1 MANNNRGGRI
11 FAGVF
16 LILCGILL
24 LLLTTG
30 ILDYRITKL
39 WPLFIMVPGFM
50 FAAMAF
56 SSRSQRGTIFPATFL
71 TLIGLLFLL
80 WANGIIDGFALTW
93 PAFPGIIGISFI
105 MLYIFEPEAGLLI
118 PAFVL
123 LAVSAVAFAMNYRL
137 IGPDAWKWWP
147 IILVI
152 IGVGWVVRAFFH
164 YAPKRN
170 ADDHD
175 RDPS

>member
-1 MANNNRGGRI
+1 MANNNRSGHV
-11 FAGVF
+11 FAGIF
-16 LILCGILL
+16 LILCGTLL

-39 WPLFIMVPGFM
+39 WPLFIIVPGLT
-50 FAAMAF
+50 FAAVAL
-56 SSRSQRGTIFPATFL
+56 SSRSRRGAIFPAAFF

-80 WANGIIDGFALTW
+80 WSNGIIDGFALTW

-105 MLYIFEPEAGLLI
+105 MLYIFEPEGGLLI

-123 LAVSAVAFAMNYRL
+123 LAVSAVGFAMNYRL

-147 IILVI
+147 MILVV
-152 IGVGWVVRAFFH
+152 IGVCWIVRAFFH
-164 YAPKRN
+164 FTPKRN

-175 RDPS
+175 RDLG